1 MLLKIKTYNIGEN
14 SKQYVITFFKSFI
27 LIGRSPNLFYL
38 RFGDSNVGFQVT
50 SKPLFS
56 IQNGHKKA
64 IKLKRYYFSKL

>member
-1 MLLKIKTYNIGEN
+1 MLLKIKKYKVGEN

-38 RFGDSNVGFQVT
+38 RFGDSDMGFQVT

-56 IQNGHKKA
+56 IRNGHNKS
-64 IKLKRYYFSKL
+64 IKLKRYYISKL